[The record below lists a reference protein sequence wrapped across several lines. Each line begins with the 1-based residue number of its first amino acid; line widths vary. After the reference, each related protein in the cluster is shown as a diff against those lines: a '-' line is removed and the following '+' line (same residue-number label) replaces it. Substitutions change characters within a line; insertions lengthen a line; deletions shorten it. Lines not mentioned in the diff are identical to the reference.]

1 MKKFVIPVAALCGV
15 LAFPLIAQ
23 DKPKTDKPAE
33 KPAAAPAQETKR
45 AEPLKVGATVDEKLT
60 LRDIDGKEMTF
71 KDLRGKVVFIHFWST
86 SCPYEKNANP
96 KTIALADMYKGKDVV
111 CLAIDANSNEIGTPP
126 AKDAKPAD
134 CYPDIRKKLA
144 DDKMSF
150 KVYADH
156 GNKLADLFGA
166 QHTPHCF
173 VINQKGVLVYA
184 GGLDNDP
191 DNEKGKDAKQYV
203 KDAVDQTLA
212 GKEVTTK
219 TSEAYGCGIKR
230 VKVGA

>member
-1 MKKFVIPVAALCGV
+1 MKKLLIPVVALCGV
-15 LAFPLIAQ
+15 LAIPLIAQ
-23 DKPKTDKPAE
+23 DKPKTDKPA
-33 KPAAAPAQETKR
+33 APPVAEAPKR
-45 AEPLKVGATVDEKLT
+45 SEPLKVGAVVDEKLT
-60 LRDIDGKEMTF
+60 VRDIDGKEMSF

-126 AKDAKPAD
+126 AKDAKPSET
-134 CYPDIRKKLA
+134 YTDIRKKLA

-150 KVYADH
+150 PVYADH

-191 DNEKGKDAKQYV
+191 DNAKGKEAKQYV
-203 KDAVDQTLA
+203 KDAIDQTLA

>member
-1 MKKFVIPVAALCGV
+1 MKKLLIPIAVLCGALTV
-15 LAFPLIAQ
+15 PLIAQ
-23 DKPKTDKPAE
+23 DKKDDKPAP
-33 KPAAAPAQETKR
+33 KPAAAEQKKT
-45 AEPLKVGATVDEKLT
+45 EPLKVGATVDEKLT
-60 LRDIDGKEMTF
+60 VRDLDGKETSF

-86 SCPYEKNANP
+86 QCPYEVNADP
-96 KTIALADMYKGKDVV
+96 KTVALAEMYKGKDVV
-111 CLAIDANSNEIGTPP
+111 CLAIDANSTEIEPAP

-134 CYPDIRKKLA
+134 RYTSIRKHLEEK
-144 DDKMSF
+144 KMSF
-150 KVYADH
+150 PVYVDH

-191 DNEKGKDAKQYV
+191 QNEKGKDAKQYV
-203 KDAVDQTLA
+203 KDAIDATLA
-212 GKEVTTK
+212 GKEVANKST
-219 TSEAYGCGIKR
+219 EAYGCGIKR